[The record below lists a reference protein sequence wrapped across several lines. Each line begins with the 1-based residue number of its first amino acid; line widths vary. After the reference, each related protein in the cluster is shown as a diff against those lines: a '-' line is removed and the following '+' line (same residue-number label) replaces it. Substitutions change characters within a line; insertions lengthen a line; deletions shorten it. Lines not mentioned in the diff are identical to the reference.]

1 MKTQKKKIIK
11 KKISFSKATEKLVKT
26 LVIHL
31 KLDANFKKVAETIH
45 LIMLDKKY
53 QKFLN

>member
-1 MKTQKKKIIK
+1 MKTKNKKNKEKKK
-11 KKISFSKATEKLVKT
+11 SFSKATEKLVKT